1 MNVTNWQL
9 QKQQQQHQEENNNF
23 PDCCCDEGQSAGPPP
38 PPPEGTISR
47 ADENNYYFDNN
58 WRPLLH
64 DGQQILHTHLNNQ
77 QQRAVHC
84 DGGGIAKYGD
94 GQMMIGG
101 MPKMKNRN
109 IHVVYSSIGHTQIFT
124 NSVRADTTLCAI
136 PSTRTPPEALL
147 YCACTPT
154 SSEAPDLCGRQQE
167 KALLP
172 RASLSSSSLLLFT
185 EKTCAWHRWID
196 QLLQEVRCEICAE
209 RLICIGRSTMSSSAC
224 GSSHCAFGTSS
235 VNFEQLLKRKRE
247 QNRAAA
253 QRYRHRKHCRLEWEQ
268 DEVAR
273 LMEQNEKMR
282 AERERLRA
290 NIAKLKAQLS
300 TLNGKDKNG
309 KRKS

>member
-1 MNVTNWQL
+1 MNVTNWQM
-9 QKQQQQHQEENNNF
+9 QKHQQENNF
-23 PDCCCDEGQSAGPPP
+23 PDCCCDEGKSAGPP
-38 PPPEGTISR
+38 PPPEGTIISR
-47 ADENNYYFDNN
+47 SDENNYFDNN

-64 DGQQILHTHLNNQ
+64 DGHQILHTHLNNQ
-77 QQRAVHC
+77 HQRAVHC
-84 DGGGIAKYGD
+84 DGDGIAKYGD
-94 GQMMIGG
+94 DSQMMIGG

-109 IHVVYSSIGHTQIFT
+109 IHVYSSIGHTQIFT

-147 YCACTPT
+147 HCACTPT

-172 RASLSSSSLLLFT
+172 WASSSSLLLFS

-224 GSSHCAFGTSS
+224 ASSHCAFGTSS
-235 VNFEQLLKRKRE
+235 VNFEQLLNRKRE

-290 NIAKLKAQLS
+290 NIGKLKAQLS
-300 TLNGKDKNG
+300 MLNGRDKNG
-309 KRKS
+309 KMKS